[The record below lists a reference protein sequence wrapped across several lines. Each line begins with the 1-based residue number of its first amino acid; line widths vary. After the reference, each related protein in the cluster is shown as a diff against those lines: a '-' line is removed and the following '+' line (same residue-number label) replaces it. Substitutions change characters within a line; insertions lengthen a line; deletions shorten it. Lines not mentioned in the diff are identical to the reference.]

1 MSLHRNQIGSMHLFV
16 VVAVGVILAVGVI
29 GYRISQ
35 SDTHLAGNA
44 PVNSSKGPAKIKT
57 TADLKKADKAL
68 DATPI
73 DGDVNPNQL
82 DTDLNA
88 VL

>member
-1 MSLHRNQIGSMHLFV
+1 MSLRLNQQGNTLMLVFV
-16 VVAVGVILAVGVI
+16 GIAVILAVGVV

-35 SDTHLAGNA
+35 GDTQLAGNA
-44 PVNSSKGPAKIKT
+44 PVNSSKAPNTIKT
-57 TADLKKADKAL
+57 TADLKKADKSL

-82 DTDLNA
+82 DDDLNA